1 MSHLLR
7 LKVINSR
14 LLNVESID
22 AMGGST
28 LDLSI
33 AKPASRSFDNAKT
46 TAANIGYEQESTAQ
60 WLKVLR
66 TIELL

>member
-28 LDLSI
+28 LDLSS

-46 TAANIGYEQESTAQ
+46 TVKNIGYEQESTAQ